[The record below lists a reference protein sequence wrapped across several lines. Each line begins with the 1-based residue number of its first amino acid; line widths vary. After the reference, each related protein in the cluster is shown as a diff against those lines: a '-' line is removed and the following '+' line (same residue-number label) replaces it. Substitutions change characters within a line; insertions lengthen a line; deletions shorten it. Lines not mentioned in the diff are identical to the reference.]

1 MKSVLLNAV
10 PRVLGRRAG
19 AKALRTAGRIPAVIY
34 GRQAQAQSLEV
45 NAKEMEDLIH
55 HSVSENLLV
64 DLAVKDDARPK
75 RLALVQ
81 EVQHHPLTGK
91 VLHVDFH
98 EVAENEKVTVLV
110 PVETVGEAEGVKT
123 DGGVLEHVLFK
134 VKVRGLPKD
143 LPEQL
148 TVDVSHLKIGQ
159 AIHLGE
165 IQPLPTANSSGDKQI
180 PVIAVAA
187 PRTEE
192 EELAEAAA
200 AAEAVPGEVEM
211 IKEKKEE
218 GEEGAAPAAKGAEKG
233 AAKGAEKA
241 PGQGRGEGRSW
252 RGEGRSGRR
261 REGCP
266 GGREESCAGGREEE
280 IVWVAAPAVAGRPHR
295 PPAWRT
301 CISSWAWAIP
311 ARIMRGPGTM
321 RVSWW
326 PTGWPNAGGRVGL
339 TRRSS
344 TPGWLPR
351 SGTSRRVLLCEPQT
365 YMNSSGEA
373 VGAVVAFYRVP
384 LAGLLVVVDDADLPL
399 GEIRLRPGGSSGG
412 HHGLESI
419 EQHLGTREYAR
430 LRIGI
435 GRQSGAREITGYV
448 LGRFSSTEAA
458 LVDRVLTVASDQAET
473 WLEAGIQ
480 KAMSQF
486 NGVVSDSANEGKEQ

>member
-19 AKALRTAGRIPAVIY
+19 AKALRSAGRIPAVIY
-34 GRQAQAQSLEV
+34 GRQVKPQSLEV
-45 NAKEMEDLIH
+45 SSKEMEDLIH

-123 DGGVLEHVLFK
+123 DGGTLEHVLFK

-148 TVDVSHLKIGQ
+148 VVDVSHLKIGM

-165 IQPLPTANSSGDKQI
+165 IPTPANCELVGDKQI

-241 PGQGRGEGRSW
+241 PAKGAEK
-252 RGEGRSGRR
+252 
-261 REGCP
+261 
-266 GGREESCAGGREEE
+266 
-280 IVWVAAPAVAGRPHR
+280 AAPGAEKAAPGAAGKAAPGAEKKAA
-295 PPAWRT
+295 PPA
-301 CISSWAWAIP
+301 A
-311 ARIMRGPGTM
+311 
-321 RVSWW
+321 
-326 PTGWPNAGGRVGL
+326 
-339 TRRSS
+339 
-344 TPGWLPR
+344 
-351 SGTSRRVLLCEPQT
+351 
-365 YMNSSGEA
+365 
-373 VGAVVAFYRVP
+373 
-384 LAGLLVVVDDADLPL
+384 
-399 GEIRLRPGGSSGG
+399 
-412 HHGLESI
+412 
-419 EQHLGTREYAR
+419 
-430 LRIGI
+430 
-435 GRQSGAREITGYV
+435 
-448 LGRFSSTEAA
+448 
-458 LVDRVLTVASDQAET
+458 
-473 WLEAGIQ
+473 
-480 KAMSQF
+480 K
-486 NGVVSDSANEGKEQ
+486 KK